1 MMGQLASARQPR
13 RMGLESAG
21 VTLASKS
28 AGSSVQA
35 TYFLEGWTGSPNPA
49 VFPRICGRSRTNR

>member
-1 MMGQLASARQPR
+1 MGQLASARQPR
-13 RMGLESAG
+13 RMAWSQYG

-28 AGSSVQA
+28 ARSSVQA
-35 TYFLEGWTGSPNPA
+35 TCFLEGWTGSPKPA